1 MKTRGVHDQLAG
13 LSGQYPV
20 HQTASPHNRAL
31 ALDLPA
37 ALCNRHDQRYRGEDF
52 DVSVS
57 ALSPTDQQHI
67 RLLYGFVK
75 ELHLRWTAMRDAPD
89 WVELRRLVSAILS
102 EPLASSAKAL
112 GIDTMAQK
120 ASAEVS
126 QVLGK
131 VLHDL
136 RGGAMVPLQLYA
148 RMAEWDYDQAYLR
161 GAAFLARDQAKIM
174 RNILLDLDP
183 ELRSADEAEEPHFMN
198 AVVDKWNGFQFERD
212 AQELGRVNVT
222 SGYQGLLAS
231 CCREASAVDRILYN
245 YVNNAI
251 RFTSA
256 PVIDLEIVPI
266 GDNAVR
272 WIVANRI
279 TPDQS
284 DWLEKNTKGDLSKLF
299 RGGLTRGGNGLG
311 LSNCADFVAA
321 SFGLPDIQTALDGKY
336 LGAIVEDGWYR
347 AWAHWPSLY
356 A

>member
-1 MKTRGVHDQLAG
+1 
-13 LSGQYPV
+13 
-20 HQTASPHNRAL
+20 
-31 ALDLPA
+31 
-37 ALCNRHDQRYRGEDF
+37 
-52 DVSVS
+52 
-57 ALSPTDQQHI
+57 
-67 RLLYGFVK
+67 
-75 ELHLRWTAMRDAPD
+75 MRDAPD

-112 GIDTMAQK
+112 GIDTIAQK

-126 QVLGK
+126 QALSK

-148 RMAEWDYDQAYLR
+148 RMAEWDHDPAHLR
-161 GAAFLARDQAKIM
+161 SAAFLARDQAKIM
-174 RNILLDLDP
+174 RNILPDLDP
-183 ELRSADEAEEPHFMN
+183 ELRSADEAEKPHFMN

-231 CCREASAVDRILYN
+231 CCLEASAVDRILYN

-256 PVIDLEIVPI
+256 PAIDLEIVPI

-336 LGAIVEDGWYR
+336 LGAIVEDGWHR
-347 AWAHWPSLY
+347 AWAHWPSLC
-356 A
+356 AQ